1 MIHWLFNT
9 EEGGRFLIK
18 IGLYYIL
25 TTGILSCGITVYQQA
40 KKEGQLFVKDF
51 FSGDAIGTFIFGF
64 LIIPMVSIGKFIEL
78 INTKPLWQSKDKK
91 MKKVL
96 YEDECNS

>member
-1 MIHWLFNT
+1 LD
-9 EEGGRFLIK
+9 
-18 IGLYYIL
+18 
-25 TTGILSCGITVYQQA
+25 CITFSLLEYLVAELQCINN
-40 KKEGQLFVKDF
+40 VKDF